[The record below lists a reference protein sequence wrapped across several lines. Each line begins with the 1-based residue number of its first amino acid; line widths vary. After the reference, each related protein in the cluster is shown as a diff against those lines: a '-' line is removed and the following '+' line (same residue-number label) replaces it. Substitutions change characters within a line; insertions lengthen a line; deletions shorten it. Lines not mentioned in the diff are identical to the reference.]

1 MPAIYRGAGDG
12 TQTRGLIVGN
22 DALYQLSYTR
32 IFAANKYISIASNC
46 KVTNA
51 NGDEYSQSVRSTDLL
66 LHEQIRQRHPSL
78 QLRRHCRTQRLH
90 TNTLAE

>member
-1 MPAIYRGAGDG
+1 
-12 TQTRGLIVGN
+12 
-22 DALYQLSYTR
+22 
-32 IFAANKYISIASNC
+32 
-46 KVTNA
+46 
-51 NGDEYSQSVRSTDLL
+51 L